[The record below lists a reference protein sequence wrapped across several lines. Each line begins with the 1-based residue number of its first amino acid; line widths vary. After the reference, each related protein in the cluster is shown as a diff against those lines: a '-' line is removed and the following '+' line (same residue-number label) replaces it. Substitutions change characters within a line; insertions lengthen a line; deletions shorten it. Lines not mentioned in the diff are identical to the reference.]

1 MEKTK
6 KTFFK
11 EGAYIYIEGDEDVD
25 EIYIVESGVVELKSS
40 YNEIKRYRT
49 LIREGEIFG
58 FISSLCKRPRMQSAI
73 ARSDSVVLTFERTR
87 FMELVQRNHEIAF
100 KIIRNFAEELRV
112 YDEMLLS
119 LNSDSEMLT
128 DDMKLFHLGEYY
140 YQGDMY
146 PYAHYI
152 LSKYLE
158 LYPDGLMRENARS
171 ITAEIEKTGFRK
183 MEEPFQKGIY
193 RVFADKQMIFC
204 ENEPGDQLYIIKD
217 GKVKIVK
224 IHDKTE
230 IMLSVL
236 REGDIFG
243 ELAIVSEKPRNAT
256 AISWGITTL
265 LPINKDTLRVIL
277 TKSPTIIYKIFMAIS
292 QRIWFTYIQL
302 ESRLYEKPLTQL
314 YAFLENKLLE
324 ERISLKSRNS
334 TILNFGIDELLQM
347 TGLSTE
353 TAGGAIDLLLKDPN
367 MNFNF
372 GQIIIEDPVN
382 LSSKAKFYRSRDH
395 LSIHEE
401 KPSEEPEM
409 EPSPVQKREK
419 DKVTPLAMEE
429 KLIGLESEDLK
440 IPSDEIPFEL
450 D

>member
-25 EIYIVESGVVELKSS
+25 EIYIVESGIIELKSS
-40 YNEIKRYRT
+40 YEEIKRYRN
-49 LIREGEIFG
+49 LIKEGEIFG
-58 FISSLCKRPRMQSAI
+58 FISSLCKRPRMQSAV
-73 ARSDSVVLTFERTR
+73 AKSDSVVLTFKRTK
-87 FMELVQRNHEIAF
+87 FIELVQQNNEIAF

-140 YQGDMY
+140 YRSDMY

-158 LYPDGLMRENARS
+158 LYPDGMMRDNAQS

-193 RVFADKQMIFC
+193 RIFADKQMIFC

-224 IHDKTE
+224 ISDNTE

-236 REGDIFG
+236 RMGDIFG

-265 LPINKDTLRVIL
+265 LPINKDTLSAIL
-277 TKSPTIIYKIFMAIS
+277 SKSPTIIYKIFMAIS

-302 ESRLYEKPLTQL
+302 ESRLYQKPLTQL
-314 YAFLENKLLE
+314 YVYLENKLLE
-324 ERISLKSRNS
+324 ERVSLKNTNS

-353 TAGGAIDLLLKDPN
+353 TAGSAIDLLLEDPN
-367 MNFNF
+367 LNFNF
-372 GQIIIEDPVN
+372 GQITIEDPDN
-382 LSSKAKFYRSRDH
+382 LSSKAKYYRSRDH

-401 KPSEEPEM
+401 KPGEEPER
-409 EPSPVQKREK
+409 EPSPVQKKEK
-419 DKVTPLAMEE
+419 DRDSHISSEVNP
-429 KLIGLESEDLK
+429 IGLESGELK
-440 IPSDEIPFEL
+440 IPSEEILL
-450 D
+450 DLD